1 MEEKGRRE
9 VEAGGLPV
17 DRHSSKQLFLWRQ
30 GCTRSQR
37 DYTFGKQEG
46 APLTQ
51 AFATAKDCNSPMTR
65 TWL

>member
-1 MEEKGRRE
+1 M
-9 VEAGGLPV
+9 EAGGLPV

-30 GCTRSQR
+30 GCMRSQR

-51 AFATAKDCNSPMTR
+51 AFAAAKDCNSPMTR
-65 TWL
+65 TRL